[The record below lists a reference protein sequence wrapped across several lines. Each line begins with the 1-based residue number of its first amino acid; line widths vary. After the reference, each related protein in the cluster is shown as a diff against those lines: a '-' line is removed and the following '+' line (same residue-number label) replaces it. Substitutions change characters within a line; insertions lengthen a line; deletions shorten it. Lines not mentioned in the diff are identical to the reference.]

1 MYSDV
6 SLIVVMGCGWG
17 QALARGLTKTNT
29 LVEMLDLNSADSQ
42 ELIECVSKCA
52 AVVIMAPPSQGQA
65 NTAVTTLV
73 PAIKGKQVSVSKS
86 YLFSSDLAW
95 FRVSMDGFGFT

>member
-1 MYSDV
+1 MLHYDGV
-6 SLIVVMGCGWG
+6 

-52 AVVIMAPPSQGQA
+52 AVVLMAPPSQGPA
-65 NTAVTTLV
+65 SAAVTTLV
-73 PAIKGKQVSVSKS
+73 TAIKSKQVSVF
-86 YLFSSDLAW
+86 YIL
-95 FRVSMDGFGFT
+95 VTN